1 MDWQEIAVVG
11 AGTMGAGITADLL
24 FHGYKNI
31 WLIDISLSQLERARK
46 DIAHA
51 LRFYPLIAPNLAKVD
66 ANEALQQVSFTT
78 QLNKIHRCDAVI
90 ENITEKVTVKQDL
103 YQKMDEICKPD
114 TCFIANTSCISIT
127 AIAAFTSRMDQVIGI
142 HFMNPAALKST
153 VELIAGVH
161 TNQDTIQ
168 KAERFLSELGKSFV
182 SVGDFPGFVSN
193 RISHLFM
200 NEAAFAVQDHLAE
213 PAQIDKIFRECF
225 GHKLGPL
232 ETADLIGLDVVPDS
246 LDILFESYHDS
257 KYRCCPLL
265 RKMVSAGMLGKKSG
279 KGFYCY

>member
-1 MDWQEIAVVG
+1 M
-11 AGTMGAGITADLL
+11 
-24 FHGYKNI
+24 
-31 WLIDISLSQLERARK
+31 
-46 DIAHA
+46 
-51 LRFYPLIAPNLAKVD
+51 
-66 ANEALQQVSFTT
+66 
-78 QLNKIHRCDAVI
+78 
-90 ENITEKVTVKQDL
+90 
-103 YQKMDEICKPD
+103 
-114 TCFIANTSCISIT
+114 
-127 AIAAFTSRMDQVIGI
+127 
-142 HFMNPAALKST
+142 
-153 VELIAGVH
+153 
-161 TNQDTIQ
+161 
-168 KAERFLSELGKSFV
+168 SELGKSFV

-232 ETADLIGLDVVPDS
+232 ETADLIGLDVVADS

>member
-78 QLNKIHRCDAVI
+78 QL
-90 ENITEKVTVKQDL
+90 
-103 YQKMDEICKPD
+103 MDEICKPD

-232 ETADLIGLDVVPDS
+232 ETADLIGLDVVADS

>member
-1 MDWQEIAVVG
+1 
-11 AGTMGAGITADLL
+11 
-24 FHGYKNI
+24 
-31 WLIDISLSQLERARK
+31 
-46 DIAHA
+46 
-51 LRFYPLIAPNLAKVD
+51 
-66 ANEALQQVSFTT
+66 
-78 QLNKIHRCDAVI
+78 
-90 ENITEKVTVKQDL
+90 
-103 YQKMDEICKPD
+103 
-114 TCFIANTSCISIT
+114 
-127 AIAAFTSRMDQVIGI
+127 
-142 HFMNPAALKST
+142 MNPAALKST

-200 NEAAFAVQDHLAE
+200 NEAAFAVQDRLAE

-232 ETADLIGLDVVPDS
+232 ETADLIGLDVVADS

-265 RKMVSAGMLGKKSG
+265 RKMVSAGMLGKKVARDSTVIN
-279 KGFYCY
+279 